1 MEKQL
6 DDQLTEEIRALV
18 EEENRK
24 LLMTLQILRQ
34 ENIKFVSALS
44 EGVSQALKRYTNES
58 GEGVSLEGETVNEPA
73 PIQLV
78 NTKGIHKK
86 TIKAAELVGQ
96 ILQERNDMRLSE
108 IAEEVERRG
117 GDFGANPTITMK
129 SIMKIAPAIKKV
141 RRGRFAYDPQQEKET
156 E

>member
-18 EEENRK
+18 QEENRK
-24 LLMTLQILRQ
+24 LLMTLQVLRK

-44 EGVSQALKRYTNES
+44 EGMGQALKHYTNGSPSSDAEKS
-58 GEGVSLEGETVNEPA
+58 DADEPA

-96 ILQERNDMRLSE
+96 ILQERHDMRLAE

-141 RRGRFAYDPQQEKET
+141 GRGRFAYDPQQEEDKE
-156 E
+156 